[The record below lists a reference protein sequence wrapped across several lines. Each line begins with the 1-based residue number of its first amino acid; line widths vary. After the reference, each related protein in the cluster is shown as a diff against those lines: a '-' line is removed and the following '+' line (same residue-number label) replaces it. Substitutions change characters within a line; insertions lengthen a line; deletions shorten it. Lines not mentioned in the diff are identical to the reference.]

1 MQIHSVC
8 VYCGSSPGLVPEYNE
23 ATNSFGRLLAREKLT
38 LVYGGGDVG
47 LMGTIADAA
56 LNEGG
61 RVIGVIPR
69 GLVAKEVA
77 HQGLSE
83 LREVET
89 MHDRKQLM
97 ADLAD
102 AFVALPGGL
111 GTLEEIL
118 EVQTWSQL
126 SLHQKPCA
134 LLNTNGFFNHLL
146 RQLAYMVEQRF
157 LKQEHFGSLIVESEG
172 AVLLQR
178 MRSYTAVTVDK
189 WRD

>member
-134 LLNTNGFFNHLL
+134 LLNTNGFFDHLL
-146 RQLAYMVEQRF
+146 RQLAHMVEQRF